1 MADPVE
7 TGLLV
12 VFAWML
18 VCLLQRVV
26 VCTALLVQ
34 GPPEAP
40 LRLKV
45 ALGVPAVEAYIYLR
59 RLLRLALEVPSGSL
73 LARYLAPRQLE
84 AMRAYTRGL
93 SCSYVVVLAAALAEA
108 AWV

>member
-12 VFAWML
+12 VYAWMPDY
-18 VCLLQRVV
+18 LLQRAVA
-26 VCTALLVQ
+26 CTALLVQ

-40 LRLKV
+40 WRLKV
-45 ALGVPAVEAYIYLR
+45 ALGVPAAEACICLR
-59 RLLRLALEVPSGSL
+59 RLLRPALEVPSGSL
-73 LARYLAPRQLE
+73 LAQYLAPRRLE

-93 SCSYVVVLAAALAEA
+93 SCSYVVVLAVALAEA
-108 AWV
+108 AWA